1 MRYGSPRLSS
11 PVLLFASFSF
21 CWGCDIL
28 STDCSS
34 GDIPSDQAHRVTISQ
49 GAWGQVWLWRG
60 NFNPSYGC
68 GGGKVKPVERLIL
81 IHDVALWPSDV
92 VISDSH
98 PGHGFFSEV
107 RTLVIDSVQSDPAGF
122 FEIALPAGRYSLFV
136 REDSLFYAKSWAPGR
151 PIGLVEVP
159 EDGVHR
165 VQFDINYQAAF

>member
-1 MRYGSPRLSS
+1 M
-11 PVLLFASFSF
+11 
-21 CWGCDIL
+21 
-28 STDCSS
+28 
-34 GDIPSDQAHRVTISQ
+34 
-49 GAWGQVWLWRG
+49 
-60 NFNPSYGC
+60 
-68 GGGKVKPVERLIL
+68 KPVERLIL